1 MFLIVHDQTVTFQSR
16 CSWRDQKY
24 VWACYRKYTHDCLW
38 AHKGNNTLSFTSAYG
53 LSYYPIKQFP
63 FISYKISSMDVISVY
78 CHLVQFYTAFISFV
92 VFAYNKDRWKRN
104 TNNQT
109 WKIKPK
115 FADAPKVNASKNI
128 YDFISLMYFRNIC
141 FSKLEENKWCS
152 ERF

>member
-16 CSWRDQKY
+16 CSWGDQKY

-38 AHKGNNTLSFTSAYG
+38 AHKGNNILSFTSAYG

-78 CHLVQFYTAFISFV
+78 SYLVQFYTAFIPFV
-92 VFAYNKDRWKRN
+92 VFAYNKDRWKR
-104 TNNQT
+104 
-109 WKIKPK
+109 
-115 FADAPKVNASKNI
+115 KVNASKNI

>member
-16 CSWRDQKY
+16 CSWGDQKY

-78 CHLVQFYTAFISFV
+78 CYLVQFYTAFISFV
-92 VFAYNKDRWKRN
+92 VFAYNKDRWKRKMHVKYLWFYVSN
-104 TNNQT
+104 
-109 WKIKPK
+109 
-115 FADAPKVNASKNI
+115 V
-128 YDFISLMYFRNIC
+128 
-141 FSKLEENKWCS
+141 FSKHLFFKTW
-152 ERF
+152 RK